1 MLLAG
6 AADAPDPVQG
16 RVLLLE
22 PLQDQV
28 DGLEPQGHGSKDLT
42 LLFIGQ
48 NTLLDAVLGAEVLVE
63 VDFGVGDDLEVG
75 LDDDGWAEVALVGGF
90 VRLKSAG
97 LRTLELLGRE
107 VESQVEGSVT
117 HCVRT

>member
-1 MLLAG
+1 VLLAG

-28 DGLEPQGHGSKDLT
+28 DRLEPQGHGSKDLA
-42 LLFIGQ
+42 LIFVGQ
-48 NTLLDAVLGAEVLVE
+48 YSLLDAVLGAKVLVE

-75 LDDDGWAEVALVGGF
+75 LDDDGCVEVMLVGASF
-90 VRLKSAG
+90 V
-97 LRTLELLGRE
+97 
-107 VESQVEGSVT
+107 
-117 HCVRT
+117 